1 MTSILVEAHPC
12 LAFELE
18 YTNMGAC
25 YSSFSNL
32 YHLSFSIQ
40 YPYIFPQPPQDQRT
54 TVIPHHNNKSPLK
67 IIRRLSQQYRPAHSL
82 INMTDVSSRQTGNMP
97 KVPRTPS
104 NSGAPRKTPKK
115 SDTSKS
121 LAADKSE
128 VDDAKVNTKEDPFTQ
143 NDLESVA
150 EDQSLDN
157 ATNDGAEEESEE
169 DGTEVIPAGSVDNE
183 GNVLDKDGKT
193 IGHVNGEATSN
204 FEGSM
209 VDQEG
214 DILDA
219 EGNVIGTADL
229 VQNVAQS
236 AVGDKPSLEAQ
247 APFGV
252 QDNGDITNATG
263 SVVGKLA
270 EGKPQDLVGTA
281 ITAID
286 ASGNLKAESGSTIGK
301 ADLQEGLLN
310 EAASK
315 KSDGQV
321 DDGELSD
328 KADSAIEL
336 QDQEAANPDLAA
348 DQKSGLGAD
357 KEIDNLK
364 PDDSAS
370 QVGGSKVP
378 DDASNLGEKSGKAQD
393 LASKVVDGSEVAKD
407 LDSKATDGS
416 QAVDDGAPAPEIT
429 EEPGELNELDTNP
442 VDENEL
448 AEDAPKLPDLSI
460 LKDMTVNK
468 LGKIVDENG
477 NPFGQLIEGDPK
489 KLAGKKV
496 DAEGQIWDDK
506 GKVIGRVELLPES
519 EREAEPSA
527 PFEDFPDSIVDKS
540 GNVIFEGKIVGK
552 LIEGDAKKLEGKK
565 VDADGDVLDKNG
577 NTLGKAERF
586 QEEDIVPEE
595 EAPAVDLSILEG
607 KKVNKAG
614 NVVDDNGKLFGRV
627 ATGDVAKLVGKKV
640 DSEGKIWSDS
650 GKVIGTA
657 ELLDIDDRDEASDS
671 PFEDFPDALVEK
683 TGNVVFEGQIVG
695 RLIEG
700 DAKKLAGKK
709 VDKDGDVVDKIGNVL
724 GKAERWTEEEAP
736 EPEKIDMSALAGKR
750 VNKLGNL
757 VDSHGSIYGRL
768 IQGDAKKLVGK
779 MSDKNGDIWDDG
791 GKVVGKAELV
801 PESEREGQKEGP
813 FTGFDSPT
821 VTKDGKVA
829 DSKGAIIGR
838 LIEGEAKKL
847 YGKKVDTDGDVVD
860 SNGNTLGKAERWE
873 EEEKPKAHS
882 PVEGRKVNREGNVVD
897 ENGDLIAK
905 LTDGDI
911 TKCSGKEID
920 ADGDVYN
927 SKNQVIGHV
936 TLLDEIPVEP
946 EPEVVEEEPKE
957 SQEEIDARKQ
967 VEQDTKLASR
977 MAFAIQESIDK
988 ISPILRNI
996 TDEIDAVERQKE
1008 ADRDEQKLVDKVKP
1022 LIEEGG
1028 RILTETNGLIR
1039 GMDPDGRITANA
1051 KQKAATREA
1060 TPEEHHLA
1068 ELLKEL
1074 TGNVTQTIEKAKK
1087 KIAGMP
1093 HAKKELNPLWGLLAE
1108 PLGQILAAVGLLLS
1122 GVLGLVGRLLSGLG
1136 LGGLLDNLLGGLG
1149 IKGILK
1155 GLGLGMVTESLTGRK

>member
-1 MTSILVEAHPC
+1 M
-12 LAFELE
+12 
-18 YTNMGAC
+18 
-25 YSSFSNL
+25 
-32 YHLSFSIQ
+32 
-40 YPYIFPQPPQDQRT
+40 
-54 TVIPHHNNKSPLK
+54 
-67 IIRRLSQQYRPAHSL
+67 
-82 INMTDVSSRQTGNMP
+82 
-97 KVPRTPS
+97 
-104 NSGAPRKTPKK
+104 
-115 SDTSKS
+115 
-121 LAADKSE
+121 
-128 VDDAKVNTKEDPFTQ
+128 
-143 NDLESVA
+143 
-150 EDQSLDN
+150 
-157 ATNDGAEEESEE
+157 
-169 DGTEVIPAGSVDNE
+169 
-183 GNVLDKDGKT
+183 
-193 IGHVNGEATSN
+193 
-204 FEGSM
+204 
-209 VDQEG
+209 
-214 DILDA
+214 DA

-229 VQNVAQS
+229 VQSVAQS
-236 AVGDKPSLEAQ
+236 AAGEKPSLEAQ

-301 ADLQEGLLN
+301 ADLQEGVLDG
-310 EAASK
+310 AASQK
-315 KSDGQV
+315 PDGAV
-321 DDGELSD
+321 DEGELSD

-336 QDQEAANPDLAA
+336 QDQEAANPELAA
-348 DQKSGLGAD
+348 DQKSGLSAD
-357 KEIDNLK
+357 KDVDNLK
-364 PDDSAS
+364 PEDSAS
-370 QVGGSKVP
+370 QLGGSKVP
-378 DDASNLGEKSGKAQD
+378 ADTSNVAEKTGDAQD
-393 LASKVVDGSEVAKD
+393 LDAKVDPSKVADGSEVAKD
-407 LDSKATDGS
+407 ADSKVAGGSEIAKDADSKVADGS
-416 QAVDDGAPAPEIT
+416 QAAEDLDTKTVDGDAPAPEIT
-429 EEPGELNELDTNP
+429 EEPEQLNELDPKP
-442 VDENEL
+442 VDEEKL
-448 AEDAPKLPDLSI
+448 AEDAPELPDLSI
-460 LKDMTVNK
+460 LKDMKVNK

-477 NPFGQLIEGDPK
+477 NPHGQLIEGDPK

-506 GKVIGRVELLPES
+506 GKVIGRVELLPEN

-627 ATGDVAKLVGKKV
+627 VTGDVAKLVGKKV

-650 GKVIGTA
+650 GKVIGTT
-657 ELLDIDDRDEASDS
+657 ELLDIDDRDQASES

-683 TGNVVFEGQIVG
+683 TGNVVFEGQVVG
-695 RLIEG
+695 KLIEG

-709 VDKDGDVVDKIGNVL
+709 VDKDGDVVDKVGNVL

-768 IQGDAKKLVGK
+768 VEGDAKKLVGK

-829 DSKGAIIGR
+829 DAKGTIIGR

-860 SNGNTLGKAERWE
+860 SNGNSLGKAERWE
-873 EEEKPKAHS
+873 EEEKQKAHS

-905 LTDGDI
+905 LTEGEI

-936 TLLDEIPVEP
+936 TLLDEIPAEPEP

-977 MAFAIQESIDK
+977 MAFSIQESIDK
-988 ISPILRNI
+988 ISPILKNI
-996 TDEIDAVERQKE
+996 TDVSTIFLKFGSIANSPR
-1008 ADRDEQKLVDKVKP
+1008 KLM
-1022 LIEEGG
+1022 LS
-1028 RILTETNGLIR
+1028 N
-1039 GMDPDGRITANA
+1039 
-1051 KQKAATREA
+1051 
-1060 TPEEHHLA
+1060 
-1068 ELLKEL
+1068 
-1074 TGNVTQTIEKAKK
+1074 AKK
-1087 KIAGMP
+1087 KPTVMS
-1093 HAKKELNPLWGLLAE
+1093 KSSLTKSS
-1108 PLGQILAAVGLLLS
+1108 LLS
-1122 GVLGLVGRLLSGLG
+1122 RREVVSSQRQMASSVEWIPMAESQPTRSKRLLPGKQHLKSTT
-1136 LGGLLDNLLGGLG
+1136 LL
-1149 IKGILK
+1149 
-1155 GLGLGMVTESLTGRK
+1155 SC

>member
-1 MTSILVEAHPC
+1 
-12 LAFELE
+12 
-18 YTNMGAC
+18 
-25 YSSFSNL
+25 
-32 YHLSFSIQ
+32 
-40 YPYIFPQPPQDQRT
+40 
-54 TVIPHHNNKSPLK
+54 
-67 IIRRLSQQYRPAHSL
+67 
-82 INMTDVSSRQTGNMP
+82 MTDVASRQTGNMP

-115 SDTSKS
+115 SDTGKS
-121 LAADKSE
+121 LKADKSE
-128 VDDAKVNTKEDPFTQ
+128 VDDTKSSTKGDPFTQ

-183 GNVLDKDGKT
+183 GNVLDKDGNT
-193 IGHVNGEATSN
+193 IGHVNGETKSN

-229 VQNVAQS
+229 VQSVAQS
-236 AVGDKPSLEAQ
+236 AAGEKPSLEAQ

-301 ADLQEGLLN
+301 ADLQEGVLD
-310 EAASK
+310 EAASQK
-315 KSDGQV
+315 PDGAV
-321 DDGELSD
+321 DEGELSD

-336 QDQEAANPDLAA
+336 QDQEAANPELAA
-348 DQKSGLGAD
+348 DQKSGLSAD
-357 KEIDNLK
+357 KDVDNLK
-364 PDDSAS
+364 PEDSAS
-370 QVGGSKVP
+370 QLGGSKVP
-378 DDASNLGEKSGKAQD
+378 ADTSNVAEKTGDAQD
-393 LASKVVDGSEVAKD
+393 LDAKVDPSKVADGSEVAKD
-407 LDSKATDGS
+407 ADSKVAGGSEIAKDADSKVADGS
-416 QAVDDGAPAPEIT
+416 QAAEDLDTKTVDGDAPAPEIT
-429 EEPGELNELDTNP
+429 EEPEQLNELDPKP
-442 VDENEL
+442 VDEEKL
-448 AEDAPKLPDLSI
+448 AEDAPELPDLSI
-460 LKDMTVNK
+460 LKDMKVNK

-477 NPFGQLIEGDPK
+477 NPHGQLIEGDPK

-506 GKVIGRVELLPES
+506 GKVIGRVELLPEN

-577 NTLGKAERF
+577 NILGKAERF

-627 ATGDVAKLVGKKV
+627 VTGDVAKLVGKKV

-650 GKVIGTA
+650 GKVIGTT
-657 ELLDIDDRDEASDS
+657 ELLDIDDRDQASES

-683 TGNVVFEGQIVG
+683 TGNVVFEGQVVG
-695 RLIEG
+695 KLIEG

-709 VDKDGDVVDKIGNVL
+709 VDKDGDVVDKVGNVL

-768 IQGDAKKLVGK
+768 VEGDAKKLVGK

-829 DSKGAIIGR
+829 DAKGTIIGR

-860 SNGNTLGKAERWE
+860 SNGNSLGKAERWE
-873 EEEKPKAHS
+873 EEEKQKAHS

-905 LTDGDI
+905 LTEGEI

-936 TLLDEIPVEP
+936 TLLDEIPAEP
-946 EPEVVEEEPKE
+946 EPEPVEEEPKE

-977 MAFAIQESIDK
+977 MAFSIQESIDK
-988 ISPILRNI
+988 ISPILKNI

-1028 RILTETNGLIR
+1028 RILTETNGIIR

>member
-1 MTSILVEAHPC
+1 
-12 LAFELE
+12 
-18 YTNMGAC
+18 
-25 YSSFSNL
+25 
-32 YHLSFSIQ
+32 
-40 YPYIFPQPPQDQRT
+40 
-54 TVIPHHNNKSPLK
+54 
-67 IIRRLSQQYRPAHSL
+67 
-82 INMTDVSSRQTGNMP
+82 MP

-104 NSGAPRKTPKK
+104 NSGAARKTPKK
-115 SDTSKS
+115 SGT
-121 LAADKSE
+121 DKSPKIDRSE
-128 VDDAKVNTKEDPFTQ
+128 VEKASTKEDPFTQ

-150 EDQSLDN
+150 EDQSIDN
-157 ATNDGAEEESEE
+157 ATNDGLEGASEDD

-183 GNVLDKDGKT
+183 GNVLDKDGNK
-193 IGHVNGEATSN
+193 IGHVNGEAASEL
-204 FEGSM
+204 EGSI

-214 DILDA
+214 DVLDA
-219 EGNVIGTADL
+219 KGNIIGTADL
-229 VQNVAQS
+229 VQDVS
-236 AVGDKPSLEAQ
+236 KSTVGDKRSLEDQ

-286 ASGNLKAESGSTIGK
+286 ASGNMKAESGSTIGK
-301 ADLQEGLLN
+301 ADIQEKLL
-310 EAASK
+310 EKTTSQK
-315 KSDGQV
+315 P
-321 DDGELSD
+321 DDEGEVSD
-328 KADSAIEL
+328 KADSAIEI
-336 QDQEAANPDLAA
+336 QDQEASNQGHPA
-348 DQKSGLGAD
+348 DEKSVLDAD
-357 KEIDNLK
+357 KEVNDLK
-364 PDDSAS
+364 PNDSAS
-370 QVGGSKVP
+370 KISASEAP
-378 DDASNLGEKSGKAQD
+378 DTSRVAVESGE
-393 LASKVVDGSEVAKD
+393 VKD
-407 LDSKATDGS
+407 LDSKVDAVDKSKIADGS
-416 QAVDDGAPAPEIT
+416 DVAKDTDSKVDGGEAPEPEIT
-429 EEPGELNELDTNP
+429 EEPKDLNELDP
-442 VDENEL
+442 KPEDENGVAEEIPEL
-448 AEDAPKLPDLSI
+448 SDLSI
-460 LKDMTVNK
+460 LKDKKVNK

-489 KLAGKKV
+489 KLVGKKV
-496 DAEGQIWDDK
+496 DSEGQIWNDK
-506 GKVIGRVELLPES
+506 GKVIGRAELLPEN

-527 PFEDFPDSIVDKS
+527 PFEDFPDSVVDKS

-595 EAPAVDLSILEG
+595 EAFAVDLSILEG

-640 DSEGKIWSDS
+640 DSEGKIWSES
-650 GKVIGTA
+650 GKVIGTV
-657 ELLDIDDRDEASDS
+657 ELLDVDDRDQASDA

-683 TGNVVFEGQIVG
+683 TGNVIFEGQVVG

-709 VDKDGDVVDKIGNVL
+709 VDKDGDVIDKVGNVL
-724 GKAERWTEEEAP
+724 GKAERWTEEDAP
-736 EPEKIDMSALAGKR
+736 EPEKIDLSALAGKR

-768 IQGDAKKLVGK
+768 VDGDPKKLLGK

-829 DSKGAIIGR
+829 DSKGTIIGR

-860 SNGNTLGKAERWE
+860 SNGNSLGKAERWE

-882 PVEGRKVNREGNVVD
+882 PVEGRKVNREGHVVD

-905 LTDGDI
+905 LTEGEI

-936 TLLDEIPVEP
+936 TLLDDIPAEP
-946 EPEVVEEEPKE
+946 EPEPEPEEPKE
-957 SQEEIDARKQ
+957 LQEEIDSKKQ
-967 VEQDTKLASR
+967 IEQDRKLASR
-977 MAFAIQESIDK
+977 MAFTIQESIDK
-988 ISPILRNI
+988 ITPILREI

-1008 ADRDEQKLVDKVKP
+1008 ADRDEQKLVDKVRP

-1028 RILTETNGLIR
+1028 RILTETNGMIR

-1093 HAKKELNPLWGLLAE
+1093 HVKKELNPLWGLLAE

>member
-1 MTSILVEAHPC
+1 
-12 LAFELE
+12 
-18 YTNMGAC
+18 
-25 YSSFSNL
+25 
-32 YHLSFSIQ
+32 
-40 YPYIFPQPPQDQRT
+40 
-54 TVIPHHNNKSPLK
+54 
-67 IIRRLSQQYRPAHSL
+67 
-82 INMTDVSSRQTGNMP
+82 MTDVASRPASNMP
-97 KVPRTPS
+97 NFPRTPS
-104 NSGAPRKTPKK
+104 NSGAARQTPKK
-115 SDTSKS
+115 SQVGKS
-121 LAADKSE
+121 QLN
-128 VDDAKVNTKEDPFTQ
+128 NTKASTDGGDPFTQ

-150 EDQSLDN
+150 DGQSQEN
-157 ATNDGAEEESEE
+157 GTNDGQEEGSEDE
-169 DGTEVIPAGSVDNE
+169 GTEVIPAGSVDHE
-183 GNVLDKDGKT
+183 GSVLDKNGLK
-193 IGHVNGEATSN
+193 IGQVKGEATS
-204 FEGSM
+204 ELQGSM

-214 DILDA
+214 DIIDA

-229 VQNVAQS
+229 KKDASSSVN
-236 AVGDKPSLEAQ
+236 GDKPVLEDQ

-286 ASGNLKAESGSTIGK
+286 ASGNLKAESGSTLGK
-301 ADLQEGLLN
+301 AELHDKVPS
-310 EAASK
+310 EADTEKPQQPVDDAQLSA
-315 KSDGQV
+315 KSDSAAEKQDVQATNLKQV
-321 DDGELSD
+321 DD
-328 KADSAIEL
+328 
-336 QDQEAANPDLAA
+336 
-348 DQKSGLGAD
+348 
-357 KEIDNLK
+357 LK
-364 PDDSAS
+364 PEDSAS
-370 QVGGSKVP
+370 KLGAEKTPDAPDAATGSEAVKDEDSKVSASDTAVP
-378 DDASNLGEKSGKAQD
+378 DATK
-393 LASKVVDGSEVAKD
+393 GSEA
-407 LDSKATDGS
+407 LDE
-416 QAVDDGAPAPEIT
+416 V
-429 EEPGELNELDTNP
+429 EPKPVEDNEAS
-442 VDENEL
+442 
-448 AEDAPKLPDLSI
+448 AETAEPQDLSI
-460 LKDMTVNK
+460 LKDKKVNK
-468 LGKIVDENG
+468 LGKIVDDSG
-477 NPFGQLIEGDPK
+477 TPFGQLIEGDPK

-496 DAEGQIWDDK
+496 DGEGQIWDDR
-506 GKVIGRVELLPES
+506 GQVIGRAELLPES
-519 EREAEPSA
+519 EREAEASG

-586 QEEDIVPEE
+586 QEEDAVPEE
-595 EAPAVDLSILEG
+595 EAPAADLSALEG

-640 DSEGKIWSDS
+640 DSEGKIWSES

-657 ELLDIDDRDEASDS
+657 ELLDVDDRDQGSDS

-683 TGNVVFEGQIVG
+683 TGNVIFEGQVVG

-709 VDKDGDVVDKIGNVL
+709 VDKDGDVLDKVGNVL

-768 IQGDAKKLVGK
+768 VEGDAKKLNGK

-801 PESEREGQKEGP
+801 PESERDGQKEGI

-829 DSKGAIIGR
+829 DSKGTIIGR
-838 LIEGEAKKL
+838 LIEGDAKKL
-847 YGKKVDTDGDVVD
+847 YGKAVDTDGDVTD
-860 SNGNTLGKAERWE
+860 SNGNSLGKAERWE
-873 EEEKPKAHS
+873 EEEKEKAHS
-882 PVEGRKVNREGNVVD
+882 PVEGRKVNKEGNVVD

-905 LTDGDI
+905 LTEGEI

-936 TLLDEIPVEP
+936 TLLAEIPAEP
-946 EPEVVEEEPKE
+946 EPEPEPQAEVEEEPKE
-957 SQEEIDARKQ
+957 SQEEIDAKKQ
-967 VEQDTKLASR
+967 IEQDTKLASR
-977 MAFAIQESIDK
+977 MAFSIQESIDK
-988 ISPILRNI
+988 ISPILKNI
-996 TDEIDAVERQKE
+996 TEEIDAVERQKE

-1028 RILTETNGLIR
+1028 RILTETNGIIR

-1051 KQKAATREA
+1051 KQKSATREA

>member
-1 MTSILVEAHPC
+1 MSDIA
-12 LAFELE
+12 
-18 YTNMGAC
+18 
-25 YSSFSNL
+25 
-32 YHLSFSIQ
+32 
-40 YPYIFPQPPQDQRT
+40 D
-54 TVIPHHNNKSPLK
+54 
-67 IIRRLSQQYRPAHSL
+67 
-82 INMTDVSSRQTGNMP
+82 RQTSNIP

-104 NSGAPRKTPKK
+104 NSGAARKTPKK
-115 SDTSKS
+115 SDTGKS
-121 LAADKSE
+121 QKVDKSE
-128 VDDAKVNTKEDPFTQ
+128 VGDIKSSTKGDPFTQ

-150 EDQSLDN
+150 EDRSVDN
-157 ATNDGAEEESEE
+157 ATKDGLEEGSEYE

-183 GNVLDKDGKT
+183 GNVLDKDGNM
-193 IGHVNGEATSN
+193 IGHVNGEARSEL
-204 FEGSM
+204 EGSM

-229 VQNVAQS
+229 VQDVSKS
-236 AVGDKPSLEAQ
+236 AAGDKPSLEAQ

-281 ITAID
+281 ITTID
-286 ASGNLKAESGSTIGK
+286 ASGNMKAESGSTIGK
-301 ADLQEGLLN
+301 ADLQDGVLN
-310 EAASK
+310 AATSQK
-315 KSDGQV
+315 PDGAI
-321 DDGELSD
+321 DDGDLSD
-328 KADSAIEL
+328 KADSAIEM
-336 QDQEAANPDLAA
+336 QDRETINPDLAA
-348 DQKSGLGAD
+348 DQKSIPDAD
-357 KEIDNLK
+357 KE
-364 PDDSAS
+364 
-370 QVGGSKVP
+370 
-378 DDASNLGEKSGKAQD
+378 
-393 LASKVVDGSEVAKD
+393 
-407 LDSKATDGS
+407 
-416 QAVDDGAPAPEIT
+416 APAPEIT
-429 EEPGELNELDTNP
+429 EEPEDLNELDPKP
-442 VDENEL
+442 VNDNKL
-448 AEDAPKLPDLSI
+448 AEETPELPDLSI
-460 LKDMTVNK
+460 LKDKKVNK

-506 GKVIGRVELLPES
+506 GKVIGRVELLPEN

-540 GNVIFEGKIVGK
+540 GNIIFEGKIVGK

-565 VDADGDVLDKNG
+565 VDIDGDVLDKNG

-595 EAPAVDLSILEG
+595 EAPAADLSLLEG

-640 DSEGKIWSDS
+640 DSEGKIWSES

-657 ELLDIDDRDEASDS
+657 ELLDLDDRDQASDS

-683 TGNVVFEGQIVG
+683 TGNVVFEGQVVG
-695 RLIEG
+695 KLIEG

-709 VDKDGDVVDKIGNVL
+709 VDKDGDVIDKVGNVL
-724 GKAERWTEEEAP
+724 GKAERWTEEDAP
-736 EPEKIDMSALAGKR
+736 EPEKIDKSALAGKR

-768 IQGDAKKLVGK
+768 VEGEVKKLVGK

-801 PESEREGQKEGP
+801 PESERDGQEEGP

-821 VTKDGKVA
+821 VTKDGKIA
-829 DSKGAIIGR
+829 DSKGTIIGR

-860 SNGNTLGKAERWE
+860 SNGNSLGKAERWE
-873 EEEKPKAHS
+873 EEEKEKAHS

-905 LTDGDI
+905 LTEGEV

-936 TLLDEIPVEP
+936 TLLDEIPAEPEP
-946 EPEVVEEEPKE
+946 EPEVAQEEPKE
-957 SQEEIDARKQ
+957 SQEEIDAKKQ
-967 VEQDTKLASR
+967 IEQDTKLASR
-977 MAFAIQESIDK
+977 MAFSIQESIDK
-988 ISPILRNI
+988 ISPILKNI

-1008 ADRDEQKLVDKVKP
+1008 DDRDEQKLVDKVKP

-1028 RILTETNGLIR
+1028 RILTETNGVIR

-1051 KQKAATREA
+1051 KQKSATREA

-1068 ELLKEL
+1068 ELLKE
-1074 TGNVTQTIEKAKK
+1074 VSPSRI
-1087 KIAGMP
+1087 
-1093 HAKKELNPLWGLLAE
+1093 
-1108 PLGQILAAVGLLLS
+1108 
-1122 GVLGLVGRLLSGLG
+1122 
-1136 LGGLLDNLLGGLG
+1136 
-1149 IKGILK
+1149 
-1155 GLGLGMVTESLTGRK
+1155 LGMQRD